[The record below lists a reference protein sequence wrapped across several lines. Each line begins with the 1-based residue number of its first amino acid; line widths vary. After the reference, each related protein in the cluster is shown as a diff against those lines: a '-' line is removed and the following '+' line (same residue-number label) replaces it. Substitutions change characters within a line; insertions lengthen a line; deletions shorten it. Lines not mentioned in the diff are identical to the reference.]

1 MSDSSQPHGPQHARP
16 PCPSPTPRVW
26 VNSCPLSQWC
36 HPTISSSVVPFS
48 SCLQS
53 FPTSGS
59 FQMSQLFALGG
70 QSIWSFSFNI
80 SPSNE
85 HSGLISVTKGN
96 FHLPKF
102 AYWTVAKYFM
112 EVIKIFRKML
122 LILFSNTS
130 YWYNQ
135 LKKMKVKS
143 LSRVRLFAAPWT
155 VACTRLLP
163 PRDFPDKSTGV
174 GCHFLL

>member
-1 MSDSSQPHGPQHARP
+1 MSIESLT
-16 PCPSPTPRVW
+16 PSNHLILW
-26 VNSCPLSQWC
+26 CPLLLQPSIF
-36 HPTISSSVVPFS
+36 PSIRVFS
-48 SCLQS
+48 NES
-53 FPTSGS
+53 
-59 FQMSQLFALGG
+59 ALRIR
-70 QSIWSFSFNI
+70 SKSWSFSFNI

-122 LILFSNTS
+122 LILFFNTS

-135 LKKMKVKS
+135 LKKVKVKS

-163 PRDFPDKSTGV
+163 PWDFPDKSTGV